1 MVEADGGNSRQNR
14 GLELAPQAVNQQG
27 LITRTEPLAH
37 EPPDVYLNSHVMDLK
52 FSPAANMLALSQVTG
67 QLRVYAYNEEQMD
80 EVITLSHHTESVR
93 SLDFSPNG
101 HIVYAAS
108 KDRSFSV
115 VSGGLVQG

>member
-1 MVEADGGNSRQNR
+1 
-14 GLELAPQAVNQQG
+14 
-27 LITRTEPLAH
+27 
-37 EPPDVYLNSHVMDLK
+37 
-52 FSPAANMLALSQVTG
+52 
-67 QLRVYAYNEEQMD
+67 MD